1 MLLSMKGQLAEHLHR
16 RQFLQSADV
25 LDGAANVN
33 SNNEALVRAV
43 LCAGLYPNVAK
54 IRCVARR
61 GGWAPPVSRFRE
73 PYFFLRGFSLF
84 LCHSKKMATKS
95 GMLESGMLPSHHQMI
110 FNTVCQQQNLHKI
123 LPFQC

>member
-16 RQFLQSADV
+16 RQFLRSADV

-54 IRCVARR
+54 IRCVAKT
-61 GGWAPPVSRFRE
+61 GGSLLPAAISDILCFFIARSVVDPGLFVLADPV
-73 PYFFLRGFSLF
+73 P
-84 LCHSKKMATKS
+84 K
-95 GMLESGMLPSHHQMI
+95 
-110 FNTVCQQQNLHKI
+110 
-123 LPFQC
+123 

>member
-25 LDGAANVN
+25 LDRAANVN

-54 IRCVARR
+54 IR
-61 GGWAPPVSRFRE
+61 WAAGEGR
-73 PYFFLRGFSLF
+73 SLF
-84 LCHSKKMATKS
+84 QAAVS
-95 GMLESGMLPSHHQMI
+95 E
-110 FNTVCQQQNLHKI
+110 NLTFCAVSTFFM
-123 LPFQC
+123 P

>member
-54 IRCVARR
+54 IRCVAR
-61 GGWAPPVSRFRE
+61 GGPPPGSRFRE
-73 PYFFLRGFSLF
+73 PCFLHGFFLFYSTARRL
-84 LCHSKKMATKS
+84 LLN
-95 GMLESGMLPSHHQMI
+95 LEW
-110 FNTVCQQQNLHKI
+110 
-123 LPFQC
+123 